1 MSEQHQSND
10 LLGLIKQHPLH
21 AFLAGLVAVA
31 LLVLILVVNSKPAN
45 TASFSPEAVAGR
57 IQKVG
62 AVEIRDANRAARSG
76 EEVFKAQCTNCHT
89 AGLVGAPKFGDAGAW
104 GPRIAK
110 GYEALLTSALKGKG
124 AMGPQGGGDF
134 ADFEIGRGVA
144 YMANAAGGK
153 FAEPKDPNA
162 K

>member
-1 MSEQHQSND
+1 MSDHHQAND
-10 LLGLIKQHPLH
+10 LLGLIKQHPKH
-21 AFLAGLVAVA
+21 ALVAALVAVA
-31 LLVLILVVNSKPAN
+31 ALVLAIVASSKPAS

-76 EEVFKAQCTNCHT
+76 EQVFKAQCTNCHT
-89 AGLVGAPKFGDAGAW
+89 AGVVGAPKFGDAAAW
-104 GPRIAK
+104 GSRIAK

-144 YMANAAGGK
+144 YMANAAGAK

>member
-1 MSEQHQSND
+1 MSEHQQAKD
-10 LLGLIKQHPLH
+10 ILGLIKQHPLH
-21 AFLAGLVAVA
+21 AFLGGLVALAA
-31 LLVLILVVNSKPAN
+31 LILILVLSSKPAS

-89 AGLVGAPKFGDAGAW
+89 AGLVGAPKFGDTSAW

-134 ADFEIGRGVA
+134 ADYEIGRGVA
-144 YMANAAGGK
+144 YMANAGGAK

>member
-1 MSEQHQSND
+1 MSHPNQSEG
-10 LLGLIKQHPLH
+10 LLGLIQQYPKQV
-21 AFLAGLVAVA
+21 LVAAVVA
-31 LLVLILVVNSKPAN
+31 LVLLFSLIGGSKPAATSDN
-45 TASFSPEAVAGR
+45 SAEAVAAR

-76 EEVFKAQCTNCHT
+76 EEVYKAQCSNCH
-89 AGLVGAPKFGDAGAW
+89 ASGMVGAPKFGDAGAW
-104 GPRIAK
+104 GARLAK
-110 GYEALLTSALKGKG
+110 GYDALLTSALKGKG

-134 ADFEIGRGVA
+134 ADYEIGRGVA